1 MGVYPYVRFEAH
13 GAEGPD
19 GKARQGK
26 PEARVHV
33 HENDIQRVKISLQ
46 CSSGLSR
53 CLRVVKIQ

>member
-1 MGVYPYVRFEAH
+1 MFGSRPTARKALT
-13 GAEGPD
+13 
-19 GKARQGK
+19 ARQGK